1 MEAVPR
7 PTKIV
12 CVGRNYLEHARELGS
27 EVSSRPLLF
36 LKPPSAIIGPG
47 DPIRIPADVGRVDF
61 EGEIAFVVGERAR
74 RVPEGE
80 GWRHLSHVLA
90 ANDVTAR
97 DLQRAEDQ
105 WTRAKGFDSFL
116 PLGTAVRLA
125 EVSVEELAVTTRLN
139 GEVVQEAPLTDA
151 VFSPGFLVE
160 YVSRTMTLEPGDLLL
175 TGTPSGVGPLKPG
188 DEVEVTV
195 SGAGSV
201 ANPVVGAAGPDR

>member
-1 MEAVPR
+1 MEPVPR

-27 EVSSRPLLF
+27 AVPSRPLLF
-36 LKPPSAIIGPG
+36 LKPPSAIIGTG

-61 EGEIAFVVGERAR
+61 EGEIAFVVGERAQ

-116 PLGTAVRLA
+116 PLGGAVRLS
-125 EVSVEELAVTTRLN
+125 EVPIEELAVTTRLN
-139 GEVVQEAPLTDA
+139 GTVVQEAPLTDA

-175 TGTPSGVGPLKPG
+175 TGTPSGVGPLTPG

-195 SGAGSV
+195 AGAGSV
-201 ANPVVGAAGPDR
+201 ANPVFGASGPDR